1 MSRWDDF
8 DRIWIK
14 GKQNKMVQRLMAKCV
29 QRKLEPTEDNCR
41 DYWMGYIRFY
51 RDAHTGMDYHVNPRK
66 NKILMKSLKRNN
78 NNNTKPRRDNNYDN
92 KRRKT
97 SRRKPSR

>member
-1 MSRWDDF
+1 MLPEAIDMSRWDAF
-8 DRIWIK
+8 DRIWKK
-14 GKQNKMVQRLMAKCV
+14 GKNNKMVQRLMSKCV

-51 RDAHTGMDYHVNPRK
+51 KDAHSGLDYHVNPRK

-78 NNNTKPRRDNNYDN
+78 YDN

-97 SRRKPSR
+97 RRRKPSR